1 MSIFFM
7 LFVFQLLKKLL
18 LVLSMLKQTDFSR
31 FQESCNDKNISQN
44 QNLTYGLIKLVIYR
58 LFTKSSM

>member
-58 LFTKSSM
+58 LFAKSSM